1 MFVPCI
7 PTERRYAVSFFPKF
21 KNEPLCTNSDTPD
34 DWFPEF
40 DLVRG
45 DRKGIRHRYSYT
57 PSAMRARSTCLN
69 CPAYEECLEYSLQ
82 WTDLVGIWANLDTY
96 ERREEQR
103 ARNIQTTSLTFT
115 YDNPLDINIV
125 PRIHDRDEWENEL
138 Q

>member
-7 PTERRYAVSFFPKF
+7 SNERWHAVSFFPKF
-21 KNEPLCTNSDTPD
+21 KNEPLCTNSDTPN

-40 DLVRG
+40 DDISGER
-45 DRKGIRHRYSYT
+45 RGIRDRYSYT
-57 PSAMRARSTCLN
+57 PSAMRARTTCLN
-69 CPAYEECLEYSLQ
+69 CPAFEECLEYSLQ

-103 ARNIQTTSLTFT
+103 ARNMQTTSLTFS
-115 YDNPLDINIV
+115 YENPLDINIV
-125 PRIHDRDEWENEL
+125 PRIHNRDEWENEL

>member
-1 MFVPCI
+1 
-7 PTERRYAVSFFPKF
+7 
-21 KNEPLCTNSDTPD
+21 
-34 DWFPEF
+34 
-40 DLVRG
+40 
-45 DRKGIRHRYSYT
+45 
-57 PSAMRARSTCLN
+57 MRARNTCLN

-82 WTDLVGIWANLDTY
+82 WTDLVGIWATLDTY